1 MWLVKLPFKLIAVV
15 LMLVVG
21 TIGVLLKITSGLS
34 HVALGLLMFLL
45 FISGVIA
52 AFQGNWP
59 MVGGFFVAEVI
70 CFAASLAASLLV
82 EVVDG
87 IFGGLVDFIYS

>member
-1 MWLVKLPFKLIAVV
+1 MWLIKLPFKLIAVV

-21 TIGVLLKITSGLS
+21 TVGILLKIASGLS
-34 HVALGLLMFLL
+34 HVAIGILMFLL
-45 FISGVIA
+45 FLSGVLA

-59 MVGGFFVAEVI
+59 MVGGIFVAEVI

-87 IFGGLVDFIYS
+87 IFGGLVDFIHS